1 MQTEFIVKK
10 GRRRL
15 LIIFAGWGM
24 DSKPLATLSHPDFDI
39 LAVWDYRS
47 AHFDLRLADG
57 YDEICVI
64 AWSFGVYAS
73 QDVLPWL
80 ADRLSACVAVA
91 GTPYPVDDT
100 RGIPEAVFRA
110 TREAMSERALQKF
123 YRRMCGS
130 AQAYNKFCD
139 TMPERDID
147 GLIAE
152 LDAIPANKPMPFNG
166 WTLAVLTANDAI
178 FPFDNQCRAWEG
190 TRKLETGWPHLPDF
204 QYLVDNCL
212 IDKSLVQARFSSAT
226 KTYDE
231 EAEVQRMIGAQLWD
245 LLRRERPALSGEIL
259 EVGPGTGVFTSFYI
273 DSLGD
278 VDWLYLMD
286 LTPQQV
292 RIPAHI
298 NMQYIQGDA
307 EMDIRQVPSGSL
319 DAIVSNCAI
328 QWFSDAPSFAAQAM
342 RVLKPGGVFAFS
354 TFMPDNLHEF
364 KAAAGV
370 EGLLTPTTE
379 QWSALAE
386 KYAREW
392 IRKGFSHTI
401 EFSSPVEVLRHMKRT
416 GVNALRQAIWTPSR
430 LERFCKNYP
439 CRANGSCPLTYHA
452 TTQVWIK

>member
-1 MQTEFIVKK
+1 MQTRFITRSGKK
-10 GRRRL
+10 RL

-24 DSKPLATLSHPDFDI
+24 DSKPFATLSHPDFDI

-47 AHFDLRLADG
+47 PLFDLRLTDG
-57 YDEICVI
+57 YAEICVI

-130 AQAYNKFCD
+130 ASAYGQFCAN
-139 TMPERDID
+139 MPERGIE
-147 GLIAE
+147 GLIDE
-152 LDAIPANKPMPFNG
+152 LDAIAACKTMPFTA
-166 WTLAVLTANDAI
+166 WTLAVLTSDDAI
-178 FPFDNQCRAWEG
+178 FPIANQRQAWNG
-190 TRKLETGWPHLPDF
+190 TRTVETNWPHLPDF
-204 QYLVDNCL
+204 QYLIDNYL
-212 IDKSLVQARFSSAT
+212 IDKTLVQARFSAAT

-245 LLRRERPALSGEIL
+245 ILRRERPALSGEIL
-259 EVGPGTGVFTSFYI
+259 EIGPGTGVFTSFYL

-292 RIPAHI
+292 RIPKDI
-298 NMQYIQGDA
+298 NMQYLQGDA
-307 EMDIRQVPSGSL
+307 EMDIRLVPSASL

-342 RVLKPGGVFAFS
+342 RTLKKGGVFAFS
-354 TFMPDNLHEF
+354 TFLPDNLAEF
-364 KAAAGV
+364 YHAAGIA
-370 EGLLTPTTE
+370 GLPTPPIS
-379 QWSALAE
+379 QWSALADTT
-386 KYAREW
+386 AREW
-392 IRKGFSHTI
+392 TRKGFCHTLQ
-401 EFSSPVEVLRHMKRT
+401 FSSPMEVLRHLRRT
-416 GVNALRQAIWTPSR
+416 GVNALRQAVWTPSR
-430 LERFCKNYP
+430 LERFCDSYI
-439 CRANGSCPLTYHA
+439 RTANGSCPLTYSA

>member
-1 MQTEFIVKK
+1 
-10 GRRRL
+10 
-15 LIIFAGWGM
+15 
-24 DSKPLATLSHPDFDI
+24 
-39 LAVWDYRS
+39 
-47 AHFDLRLADG
+47 
-57 YDEICVI
+57 
-64 AWSFGVYAS
+64 
-73 QDVLPWL
+73 
-80 ADRLSACVAVA
+80 
-91 GTPYPVDDT
+91 
-100 RGIPEAVFRA
+100 
-110 TREAMSERALQKF
+110 
-123 YRRMCGS
+123 
-130 AQAYNKFCD
+130 
-139 TMPERDID
+139 MPERDID

-152 LDAIPANKPMPFNG
+152 LDAIQANKPMPFNG

-307 EMDIRQVPSGSL
+307 EMDIRHVPSGSL

-328 QWFSDAPSFAAQAM
+328 QWF
-342 RVLKPGGVFAFS
+342 
-354 TFMPDNLHEF
+354 
-364 KAAAGV
+364 
-370 EGLLTPTTE
+370 PT
-379 QWSALAE
+379 
-386 KYAREW
+386 R
-392 IRKGFSHTI
+392 R
-401 EFSSPVEVLRHMKRT
+401 R
-416 GVNALRQAIWTPSR
+416 
-430 LERFCKNYP
+430 
-439 CRANGSCPLTYHA
+439 CRAGHARPQTGRSVCLFHIHARQPPRIQGRGRRRGPSHAHHGAMERIGREICP
-452 TTQVWIK
+452 